1 MRATEGAAAATTIAP
16 PATRIAPITMMPT
29 ARKILL
35 VTAAARGRLGLPRC
49 LEYALGSAVTWL
61 PYIMGGLSV
70 GEVQAWDALTPSSG
84 QAFRGGWTVG
94 AGVETLRAPNWSIF
108 IWILGPRNYLMSS
121 PVLPKRR
128 R

>member
-1 MRATEGAAAATTIAP
+1 M
-16 PATRIAPITMMPT
+16 
-29 ARKILL
+29 
-35 VTAAARGRLGLPRC
+35 
-49 LEYALGSAVTWL
+49 TWL

-121 PVLPKRR
+121 PVLPKRSVSKPIWLVLA
-128 R
+128 